1 MDRQAFKNRMQQL
14 KQYREQNPGK
24 TYLDWKNSLPNNLQD
39 DSDYNLH
46 RAYELGYTPEW
57 NETDKSYHLPTR
69 DSETGEIL
77 KKPWHPTFIIGL
89 QEDAKLGYY
98 PQTINGTTY
107 TTTWEG
113 NENPIYKYANGGEL
127 EASLP
132 EITVTAKRVR
142 PRIPGDITS
151 QVQPLDIPTQL
162 QSNTVDNNT
171 YSGNNLDEVNVVASR
186 VNKQAPNGIIANMIR
201 TDIPRVNKLRPF
213 NSLEQPSIV
222 DNDLVITD
230 QPDRLGD
237 ETITTELLFI
247 NNDLEITDTPDKL
260 GSETILGNYGKR
272 RHNSRYTSNFQN
284 ERDWLA
290 NFATERSKLPEFA
303 DQLDTDQL
311 TAYLDRIYNTPVL
324 VQDAEV
330 YSGPANSSGVTV
342 FNTDKDIDYAGSDF
356 YDTGASIKVMNDPT
370 VIGNIIE
377 YSKDLP
383 SNVLHE
389 LEHSGQ
395 ISTRPSMYH
404 KEGFSKRV
412 QKAADILGYDLNTP
426 SSEYTNNPW
435 EVLARRQQMFK
446 EINAD
451 PTKKYTKKD
460 LKSIRSYLKK
470 YDLNHLGDDKI
481 LQLLNNVASIDNR
494 KGDFDIP
501 MAAEGGE
508 IPPTNRPVIPEEP
521 QPYKGKLY
529 KDRYGRKYTEDQLA
543 DYYDS
548 STDEIDRFTGK
559 PFIRGLKPVGDLEDA
574 ANVTPVGDAISA
586 YGVYNAIKNSDW
598 EGAGLA
604 ALGMVPF
611 MPMTVKQ
618 FRKKYK
624 GISPKKKSTS
634 QNSFNTTVNKNY
646 VQDRINEAKAVDA
659 KNNAKL
665 SKVAN
670 QTYNVAERLMDD
682 PEYLIRANQVKKQ
695 FGDDYTTVYADIIDA
710 YNNDPFSLPNISSF
724 NGGTSKAQLQWLG
737 NGKYSYRIDPN
748 TNLNLPVT
756 EHELSHYA
764 DYKRNMDRP
773 DPHGDSN
780 MFYQMSKDL
789 NGKKIDNWD
798 WYYSKPTEQKAHM
811 NQLREYMFRNGM
823 ISTRGEKI
831 DAKTMKKVLDQMS
844 KTDSMK
850 EVARASKQ
858 FGSINKYT
866 KWFNSI
872 PLLGVGAA
880 AMYNNRKNES
890 N

>member
-1 MDRQAFKNRMQQL
+1 MDRQAFRNRMQQL

-39 DSDYNLH
+39 ESSYNLH

-57 NETDKSYHLPTR
+57 NEADKSYHLPTR
-69 DSETGEIL
+69 DSESGEIL
-77 KKPWHPTFIIGL
+77 KKPWHPTFLIGL
-89 QEDAKLGYY
+89 LEDAKLGYY

-151 QVQPLDIPTQL
+151 QVQPLDMPTQL
-162 QSNTVDNNT
+162 QPNTVDNNT
-171 YSGNNLDEVNVVASR
+171 YFGNNLDEVSVVANR
-186 VNKQAPNGIIANMIR
+186 VNKQAPNGIISNMVR

-237 ETITTELLFI
+237 ETITTELPFI
-247 NNDLEITDTPDKL
+247 TNNLEITDTPDKL
-260 GSETILGNYGKR
+260 GSETILGDYGKR
-272 RHNSRYTSNFQN
+272 RYNSRYTSNFQD

-330 YSGPANSSGVTV
+330 YSGPTNSSGVTV
-342 FNTDKDIDYAGSDF
+342 FNADKDIDYAGSDF
-356 YDTGASIKVMNDPT
+356 YDTGAGIKVMKDPT
-370 VIGNIIE
+370 VIGNMIE

-395 ISTRPSMYH
+395 ISTRPSMYR

-412 QKAADILGYDLNTP
+412 QKAADILGYDLDTP

-446 EINAD
+446 EMNAD

-543 DYYDS
+543 DYYDN

-604 ALGMVPF
+604 ALGMIPF

-634 QNSFNTTVNKNY
+634 QNSFNTAVNKNY
-646 VQDRINEAKAVDA
+646 VQDRINEAKAIDA

-670 QTYNVAERLMDD
+670 QTYNVAERL
-682 PEYLIRANQVKKQ
+682 I
-695 FGDDYTTVYADIIDA
+695 
-710 YNNDPFSLPNISSF
+710 SLPNISSF
-724 NGGTSKAQLQWLG
+724 NGGTSRAQLQWLG

-748 TNLNLPVT
+748 ANLNLPVT
-756 EHELSHYA
+756 EHELSHYT

>member
-1 MDRQAFKNRMQQL
+1 MK
-14 KQYREQNPGK
+14 
-24 TYLDWKNSLPNNLQD
+24 
-39 DSDYNLH
+39 
-46 RAYELGYTPEW
+46 
-57 NETDKSYHLPTR
+57 
-69 DSETGEIL
+69 
-77 KKPWHPTFIIGL
+77 
-89 QEDAKLGYY
+89 
-98 PQTINGTTY
+98 
-107 TTTWEG
+107 
-113 NENPIYKYANGGEL
+113 
-127 EASLP
+127 
-132 EITVTAKRVR
+132 
-142 PRIPGDITS
+142 
-151 QVQPLDIPTQL
+151 
-162 QSNTVDNNT
+162 
-171 YSGNNLDEVNVVASR
+171 
-186 VNKQAPNGIIANMIR
+186 
-201 TDIPRVNKLRPF
+201 
-213 NSLEQPSIV
+213 
-222 DNDLVITD
+222 
-230 QPDRLGD
+230 
-237 ETITTELLFI
+237 
-247 NNDLEITDTPDKL
+247 
-260 GSETILGNYGKR
+260 
-272 RHNSRYTSNFQN
+272 
-284 ERDWLA
+284 
-290 NFATERSKLPEFA
+290 
-303 DQLDTDQL
+303 
-311 TAYLDRIYNTPVL
+311 
-324 VQDAEV
+324 
-330 YSGPANSSGVTV
+330 
-342 FNTDKDIDYAGSDF
+342 
-356 YDTGASIKVMNDPT
+356 DPT
-370 VIGNIIE
+370 ATGNMIE
-377 YSKDLP
+377 YSRNLP

-395 ISTRPSMYH
+395 ISTRPSMYR

-412 QKAADILGYDLNTP
+412 QKAADVLGYDLDTP

-446 EINAD
+446 EMNAD

-481 LQLLNNVASIDNR
+481 LQLLNNVATVDSR

-508 IPPTNRPVIPEEP
+508 IPPSNKPVIPEEP
-521 QPYKGKLY
+521 QQYKGKLY
-529 KDRYGRKYTEDQLA
+529 KDRYGRKYTEDQLD
-543 DYYDS
+543 DYYNN

-574 ANVTPVGDAISA
+574 ANVTPVGDALSA

-646 VQDRINEAKAVDA
+646 VQDRINEANAIDA

-665 SKVAN
+665 SKAAN

-710 YNNDPFSLPNISSF
+710 YNNDPFSLPNIDKF
-724 NGGTSKAQLQWLG
+724 NGGTSRAQLQWLG

-748 TNLNLPVT
+748 TNLSLPVT
-756 EHELSHYA
+756 EHELSHYT

-780 MFYQMSKDL
+780 MFYQMGKDL
-789 NGKKIDNWD
+789 NNKKIDKWD
-798 WYYSKPTEQKAHM
+798 WYYSKPTEQEAHM
-811 NQLREYMFRNGM
+811 NQLREYMFQNGW
-823 ISTRGEKI
+823 IKSRGETV
-831 DAKTMKKVLDQMS
+831 DAKMMKKVLDKMAS
-844 KTDSMK
+844 TDSMK

-872 PLLGVGAA
+872 PLLGVGTTVV
-880 AMYNNRKNES
+880 YNNNQE
-890 N
+890 

>member
-1 MDRQAFKNRMQQL
+1 MQQL

-46 RAYELGYTPEW
+46 RAYELEYTPEW

-69 DSETGEIL
+69 DSESGEIL
-77 KKPWHPTFIIGL
+77 KKPWHPTFLIGL
-89 QEDAKLGYY
+89 LEDAKLGYY

-151 QVQPLDIPTQL
+151 QVQPLDMPTQL
-162 QSNTVDNNT
+162 QPNTVDNNT
-171 YSGNNLDEVNVVASR
+171 YSGNNLDEVSVVANR
-186 VNKQAPNGIIANMIR
+186 VNKQAPNGIISNMVR

-213 NSLEQPSIV
+213 NSLEQPSII

-237 ETITTELLFI
+237 ETITTELPFI
-247 NNDLEITDTPDKL
+247 TNNLEITDTPDKL
-260 GSETILGNYGKR
+260 GSEIILGDYGKR
-272 RHNSRYTSNFQN
+272 RYNSRYTSNFQD

-290 NFATERSKLPEFA
+290 NFATERSKLPQFA

-324 VQDAEV
+324 VQNAEV
-330 YSGPANSSGVTV
+330 YSGPTNSSGVTV
-342 FNTDKDIDYAGSDF
+342 FNADKDIDYAGSDF
-356 YDTGASIKVMNDPT
+356 YDTGAGIKVMKDPT
-370 VIGNIIE
+370 VIGNMIE

-395 ISTRPSMYH
+395 ISTRPSMYR

-412 QKAADILGYDLNTP
+412 QKAADILGYDLDTP

-446 EINAD
+446 EMNAD

-508 IPPTNRPVIPEEP
+508 IPPTNKPVIPEEP

-543 DYYDS
+543 DYYDN

-624 GISPKKKSTS
+624 GVSPKKKSTS
-634 QNSFNTTVNKNY
+634 QNSFNTAVNKNY
-646 VQDRINEAKAVDA
+646 VQDRINEAKAIDA

-670 QTYNVAERLMDD
+670 QTYNVAERLIDD

-724 NGGTSKAQLQWLG
+724 NGGTSRAQLQWLG

-748 TNLNLPVT
+748 ANLNLPVT
-756 EHELSHYA
+756 EHELSHYT

-880 AMYNNRKNES
+880 TMYNNRQNES

>member
-1 MDRQAFKNRMQQL
+1 MDRWAFKQRMQAL
-14 KQYREQNPGK
+14 KSYREQNPDKG
-24 TYLDWKNSLPNNLQD
+24 YLDFKQ
-39 DSDYNLH
+39 Y
-46 RAYELGYTPEW
+46 
-57 NETDKSYHLPTR
+57 
-69 DSETGEIL
+69 
-77 KKPWHPTFIIGL
+77 
-89 QEDAKLGYY
+89 AK
-98 PQTINGTTY
+98 
-107 TTTWEG
+107 
-113 NENPIYKYANGGEL
+113 GGEL

-142 PRIPGDITS
+142 PRIPGNITS
-151 QVQPLDIPTQL
+151 QVQPLDMPTQL
-162 QSNTVDNNT
+162 QPNTVDNNT
-171 YSGNNLDEVNVVASR
+171 YSGNNLDEVSVVANR
-186 VNKQAPNGIIANMIR
+186 VNKQAPNGIISNMVR

-237 ETITTELLFI
+237 ETITTELPFI
-247 NNDLEITDTPDKL
+247 TNNLEVLDTPDKL
-260 GSETILGNYGKR
+260 ESETILGDYGKR
-272 RHNSRYTSNFQN
+272 RYNSRYTSNFQD

-342 FNTDKDIDYAGSDF
+342 FNADKDIDYAGSDF
-356 YDTGASIKVMNDPT
+356 YDTGAGIKVMKDPT
-370 VIGNIIE
+370 VIGNMIE

-395 ISTRPSMYH
+395 ISTRPSMYR

-412 QKAADILGYDLNTP
+412 QKAADILGYDLDTP

-446 EINAD
+446 EMNAD

-481 LQLLNNVASIDNR
+481 LQLLNNVASIDTR

-508 IPPTNRPVIPEEP
+508 IPPTNKPVIPEEP

-543 DYYDS
+543 DYYDN

-604 ALGMVPF
+604 ALGLMPF
-611 MPMTVKQ
+611 MSTGNKLFKRSAKASKSRYIPKVDP
-618 FRKKYK
+618 KYK
-624 GISPKKKSTS
+624 
-634 QNSFNTTVNKNY
+634 QNVIDKAVSEQQTFNTMPRDLIEEITEQRNRSYELMQEPYVRNKAR
-646 VQDRINEAKAVDA
+646 VLR
-659 KNNAKL
+659 
-665 SKVAN
+665 SKV
-670 QTYNVAERLMDD
+670 
-682 PEYLIRANQVKKQ
+682 I
-695 FGDDYTTVYADIIDA
+695 
-710 YNNDPFSLPNISSF
+710 
-724 NGGTSKAQLQWLG
+724 
-737 NGKYSYRIDPN
+737 
-748 TNLNLPVT
+748 
-756 EHELSHYA
+756 
-764 DYKRNMDRP
+764 
-773 DPHGDSN
+773 
-780 MFYQMSKDL
+780 
-789 NGKKIDNWD
+789 
-798 WYYSKPTEQKAHM
+798 
-811 NQLREYMFRNGM
+811 
-823 ISTRGEKI
+823 
-831 DAKTMKKVLDQMS
+831 
-844 KTDSMK
+844 
-850 EVARASKQ
+850 
-858 FGSINKYT
+858 
-866 KWFNSI
+866 
-872 PLLGVGAA
+872 
-880 AMYNNRKNES
+880 
-890 N
+890 

>member
-1 MDRQAFKNRMQQL
+1 MDRQAFRNRMQQL

-39 DSDYNLH
+39 ESSYNLH

-57 NETDKSYHLPTR
+57 NEVDKSYHLPTR
-69 DSETGEIL
+69 DSESGEIL
-77 KKPWHPTFIIGL
+77 KKPWHPTFLIGL
-89 QEDAKLGYY
+89 LEDAKLGYY

-151 QVQPLDIPTQL
+151 QVQPLDMPTQL
-162 QSNTVDNNT
+162 QPNTVDNNT
-171 YSGNNLDEVNVVASR
+171 YFGNNLDEVSVVANR
-186 VNKQAPNGIIANMIR
+186 VNKQAPNGIISNMVR

-237 ETITTELLFI
+237 ETITTELPFI
-247 NNDLEITDTPDKL
+247 TNDLEITDTPDKL
-260 GSETILGNYGKR
+260 GSETILGDYGKR
-272 RHNSRYTSNFQN
+272 RYNSRYTSNFQD

-311 TAYLDRIYNTPVL
+311 TAYLDRIYNTPIL

-330 YSGPANSSGVTV
+330 YSGPTNSSGVTV
-342 FNTDKDIDYAGSDF
+342 FNADKDIDYAGSDF
-356 YDTGASIKVMNDPT
+356 YDTGAGIKVMKDPT
-370 VIGNIIE
+370 VIGNMIE

-395 ISTRPSMYH
+395 ISTRPSMYR

-412 QKAADILGYDLNTP
+412 QKAADILGYDLDTP

-446 EINAD
+446 EMNAD

-543 DYYDS
+543 DYYDN

-574 ANVTPVGDAISA
+574 A
-586 YGVYNAIKNSDW
+586 
-598 EGAGLA
+598 
-604 ALGMVPF
+604 
-611 MPMTVKQ
+611 
-618 FRKKYK
+618 
-624 GISPKKKSTS
+624 
-634 QNSFNTTVNKNY
+634 
-646 VQDRINEAKAVDA
+646 
-659 KNNAKL
+659 
-665 SKVAN
+665 

-724 NGGTSKAQLQWLG
+724 NGGTSRAQLQWLG

-748 TNLNLPVT
+748 ANLNLPVT
-756 EHELSHYA
+756 EHELSHYT

-798 WYYSKPTEQKAHM
+798 WYYSKPIEQKAHM

-850 EVARASKQ
+850 KVARASKQ

>member
-1 MDRQAFKNRMQQL
+1 MDRQAFKQRMQAL
-14 KQYREQNPGK
+14 KSYREQNPDKG
-24 TYLDWKNSLPNNLQD
+24 YLDFKQ
-39 DSDYNLH
+39 Y
-46 RAYELGYTPEW
+46 
-57 NETDKSYHLPTR
+57 
-69 DSETGEIL
+69 
-77 KKPWHPTFIIGL
+77 
-89 QEDAKLGYY
+89 AK
-98 PQTINGTTY
+98 
-107 TTTWEG
+107 
-113 NENPIYKYANGGEL
+113 GGEL

-142 PRIPGDITS
+142 PRIPGNITS
-151 QVQPLDIPTQL
+151 QVQPLDMPTQL
-162 QSNTVDNNT
+162 QPNTVDNNT
-171 YSGNNLDEVNVVASR
+171 YSGNNLDEVSVVANR
-186 VNKQAPNGIIANMIR
+186 VNKQAPNGIISNMVR

-222 DNDLVITD
+222 DNDLIIAD

-237 ETITTELLFI
+237 ETITTELPFI
-247 NNDLEITDTPDKL
+247 TNNLEVLDTPDKL
-260 GSETILGNYGKR
+260 ESETILGDYGKR
-272 RHNSRYTSNFQN
+272 RYNSRYTSNFQD

-342 FNTDKDIDYAGSDF
+342 FNADKDIDYAGSDF
-356 YDTGASIKVMNDPT
+356 YDTGAGIKVMKDPT
-370 VIGNIIE
+370 VIGNMIE

-395 ISTRPSMYH
+395 ISTRPSMYR

-412 QKAADILGYDLNTP
+412 QKAADILGYDLDTP

-446 EINAD
+446 EMNAD

-481 LQLLNNVASIDNR
+481 LQLLNNVASIDTR

-508 IPPTNRPVIPEEP
+508 IPPTNKPVIPEEP

-543 DYYDS
+543 DYYDN

-604 ALGMVPF
+604 ALGLMPF
-611 MPMTVKQ
+611 MSTGNKLFKRSAKASKSRYIPKVDPKYKQNVIDKAVSEQQTFNTMPRDLIEEITEQRNRSYELMQEPYVRNKAKEVDTQYGTDYIKVYDSMLDKYVNIDEYFNLPDPKYKQMERPTIAAQVTPAKGTTMYFNRDIIKKPKDIPDNVVLHEMGHLVDGAAGMNNEFLKRLGDKNKFIPFNQARTMYPEMTQELYNEIPQGTEIKSYMNQ
-618 FRKKYK
+618 FRSYLQNKGKLNKGNYTEGHKNLRKEIIEAPKGTFNNIKAIFNLYK
-624 GISPKKKSTS
+624 SPKLFNKDFNMIPIVSTNSKK
-634 QNSFNTTVNKNY
+634 
-646 VQDRINEAKAVDA
+646 
-659 KNNAKL
+659 
-665 SKVAN
+665 
-670 QTYNVAERLMDD
+670 
-682 PEYLIRANQVKKQ
+682 
-695 FGDDYTTVYADIIDA
+695 DIA
-710 YNNDPFSLPNISSF
+710 
-724 NGGTSKAQLQWLG
+724 
-737 NGKYSYRIDPN
+737 
-748 TNLNLPVT
+748 
-756 EHELSHYA
+756 
-764 DYKRNMDRP
+764 
-773 DPHGDSN
+773 
-780 MFYQMSKDL
+780 
-789 NGKKIDNWD
+789 
-798 WYYSKPTEQKAHM
+798 
-811 NQLREYMFRNGM
+811 
-823 ISTRGEKI
+823 
-831 DAKTMKKVLDQMS
+831 
-844 KTDSMK
+844 
-850 EVARASKQ
+850 
-858 FGSINKYT
+858 
-866 KWFNSI
+866 
-872 PLLGVGAA
+872 
-880 AMYNNRKNES
+880 
-890 N
+890 

>member
-1 MDRQAFKNRMQQL
+1 MLINQTSFWIYFLQHDMNRQAFKNRMQQL

-24 TYLDWKNSLPNNLQD
+24 TYLDFKKYVDGGKAKDVNTERQGQQDIPTLPLKLQSWITPKSAFKWD
-39 DSDYNLH
+39 LSDFKTKLPKFKGFGFTS
-46 RAYELGYTPEW
+46 ALDLIDMVADEYEIQHSSDPQQ
-57 NETDKSYHLPTR
+57 TR
-69 DSETGEIL
+69 RYRDYQTRSA
-77 KKPWHPTFIIGL
+77 IGL
-89 QEDAKLGYY
+89 EDQGLEELYK
-98 PQTINGTTY
+98 TT
-107 TTTWEG
+107 
-113 NENPIYKYANGGEL
+113 PKMADGGEL

-151 QVQPLDIPTQL
+151 QVQPLDMPTQL
-162 QSNTVDNNT
+162 QPNTVDNNT
-171 YSGNNLDEVNVVASR
+171 YSGNNLDEVSVVANR
-186 VNKQAPNGIIANMIR
+186 VNKQAPNGIIANMVR

-222 DNDLVITD
+222 DNDLIITD

-237 ETITTELLFI
+237 ETITTELPFI
-247 NNDLEITDTPDKL
+247 TNDLEITDTPDKL
-260 GSETILGNYGKR
+260 GSEIILGDYGKR
-272 RHNSRYTSNFQN
+272 RYNSRYTSNFQD

-324 VQDAEV
+324 VQDTEV

-342 FNTDKDIDYAGSDF
+342 FNADKDIDYAGSDF
-356 YDTGASIKVMNDPT
+356 YDTGAGIKVMKDPT
-370 VIGNIIE
+370 VIGNMIE

-395 ISTRPSMYH
+395 ISTRPSMYR

-412 QKAADILGYDLNTP
+412 QKAADILGYDLDTP

-446 EINAD
+446 EMNAD
-451 PTKKYTKKD
+451 PTKKYTRKD

-481 LQLLNNVASIDNR
+481 LQLLNNVASIDTR
-494 KGDFDIP
+494 KGNFDIP

-508 IPPTNRPVIPEEP
+508 IPPTNKPVIPEEP

-543 DYYDS
+543 DYYDN

-624 GISPKKKSTS
+624 GVSPKKKSTS
-634 QNSFNTTVNKNY
+634 QNSFNTAVNKNY
-646 VQDRINEAKAVDA
+646 VQDRINEAKAIDA

-682 PEYLIRANQVKKQ
+682 PEYLIRANQVKK
-695 FGDDYTTVYADIIDA
+695 TI
-710 YNNDPFSLPNISSF
+710 
-724 NGGTSKAQLQWLG
+724 W
-737 NGKYSYRIDPN
+737 R
-748 TNLNLPVT
+748 
-756 EHELSHYA
+756 
-764 DYKRNMDRP
+764 
-773 DPHGDSN
+773 
-780 MFYQMSKDL
+780 
-789 NGKKIDNWD
+789 
-798 WYYSKPTEQKAHM
+798 
-811 NQLREYMFRNGM
+811 
-823 ISTRGEKI
+823 
-831 DAKTMKKVLDQMS
+831 
-844 KTDSMK
+844 
-850 EVARASKQ
+850 
-858 FGSINKYT
+858 
-866 KWFNSI
+866 
-872 PLLGVGAA
+872 
-880 AMYNNRKNES
+880 
-890 N
+890 

>member
-1 MDRQAFKNRMQQL
+1 MDRQAFKQRMQAL
-14 KQYREQNPGK
+14 KSYREQNPDKG
-24 TYLDWKNSLPNNLQD
+24 YLDFKQ
-39 DSDYNLH
+39 Y
-46 RAYELGYTPEW
+46 
-57 NETDKSYHLPTR
+57 
-69 DSETGEIL
+69 
-77 KKPWHPTFIIGL
+77 
-89 QEDAKLGYY
+89 AKR
-98 PQTINGTTY
+98 
-107 TTTWEG
+107 
-113 NENPIYKYANGGEL
+113 GEL

-142 PRIPGDITS
+142 PRIPGNIAS
-151 QVQPLDIPTQL
+151 QVQPLDMPTHL
-162 QSNTVDNNT
+162 QPNVVDNNT
-171 YSGNNLDEVNVVASR
+171 YSGNNLDEVNIVANK
-186 VNKQAPNGIIANMIR
+186 VNKQAPNGIISNMVR

-222 DNDLVITD
+222 DNDLIIAD

-237 ETITTELLFI
+237 ETITTELPFI
-247 NNDLEITDTPDKL
+247 TNNLEVLDTPDKL
-260 GSETILGNYGKR
+260 ESETILGDYGKR
-272 RHNSRYTSNFQN
+272 RYNSRYTSNFQD

-342 FNTDKDIDYAGSDF
+342 FNADKDIDYAGSDF
-356 YDTGASIKVMNDPT
+356 YDTGAGIKVMKDPT
-370 VIGNIIE
+370 VIGNMIE

-395 ISTRPSMYH
+395 ISTRPSMYR

-508 IPPTNRPVIPEEP
+508 IPPTNRPIIPEEP
-521 QPYKGKLY
+521 QPY
-529 KDRYGRKYTEDQLA
+529 
-543 DYYDS
+543 
-548 STDEIDRFTGK
+548 
-559 PFIRGLKPVGDLEDA
+559 
-574 ANVTPVGDAISA
+574 
-586 YGVYNAIKNSDW
+586 
-598 EGAGLA
+598 
-604 ALGMVPF
+604 
-611 MPMTVKQ
+611 
-618 FRKKYK
+618 
-624 GISPKKKSTS
+624 
-634 QNSFNTTVNKNY
+634 
-646 VQDRINEAKAVDA
+646 
-659 KNNAKL
+659 
-665 SKVAN
+665 
-670 QTYNVAERLMDD
+670 
-682 PEYLIRANQVKKQ
+682 
-695 FGDDYTTVYADIIDA
+695 
-710 YNNDPFSLPNISSF
+710 ISSF

-872 PLLGVGAA
+872 PLLGIGAA

>member
-1 MDRQAFKNRMQQL
+1 MDRQAFRNRMQQL

-24 TYLDWKNSLPNNLQD
+24 TYLDFKQ
-39 DSDYNLH
+39 
-46 RAYELGYTPEW
+46 
-57 NETDKSYHLPTR
+57 
-69 DSETGEIL
+69 
-77 KKPWHPTFIIGL
+77 
-89 QEDAKLGYY
+89 
-98 PQTINGTTY
+98 
-107 TTTWEG
+107 
-113 NENPIYKYANGGEL
+113 YANGGEL

-151 QVQPLDIPTQL
+151 QVQPLDMPTQL
-162 QSNTVDNNT
+162 QPNTVDNNT
-171 YSGNNLDEVNVVASR
+171 YFGNNLDEVSVVANR
-186 VNKQAPNGIIANMIR
+186 VNKQAPNGIISNMVR

-237 ETITTELLFI
+237 ETITTELPFI
-247 NNDLEITDTPDKL
+247 TNNLEITDTPDKL
-260 GSETILGNYGKR
+260 GSETIPGDYGKR
-272 RHNSRYTSNFQN
+272 RYNSRYTSNFQD

-330 YSGPANSSGVTV
+330 YSGPTNSSGVTV
-342 FNTDKDIDYAGSDF
+342 FNADKDIDYAGSDF
-356 YDTGASIKVMNDPT
+356 YDTGAGIKVMKDPT
-370 VIGNIIE
+370 VIGNMIE

-395 ISTRPSMYH
+395 ISTRPSMYR

-412 QKAADILGYDLNTP
+412 QKAADILGYDLDTP

-446 EINAD
+446 EMNAD

-543 DYYDS
+543 DYYDN

-559 PFIRGLKPVGDLEDA
+559 PFIRGLKPVGDLE
-574 ANVTPVGDAISA
+574 
-586 YGVYNAIKNSDW
+586 
-598 EGAGLA
+598 
-604 ALGMVPF
+604 
-611 MPMTVKQ
+611 
-618 FRKKYK
+618 
-624 GISPKKKSTS
+624 
-634 QNSFNTTVNKNY
+634 
-646 VQDRINEAKAVDA
+646 
-659 KNNAKL
+659 
-665 SKVAN
+665 
-670 QTYNVAERLMDD
+670 
-682 PEYLIRANQVKKQ
+682 
-695 FGDDYTTVYADIIDA
+695 
-710 YNNDPFSLPNISSF
+710 
-724 NGGTSKAQLQWLG
+724 
-737 NGKYSYRIDPN
+737 
-748 TNLNLPVT
+748 
-756 EHELSHYA
+756 
-764 DYKRNMDRP
+764 
-773 DPHGDSN
+773 
-780 MFYQMSKDL
+780 
-789 NGKKIDNWD
+789 IDNWD

>member
-1 MDRQAFKNRMQQL
+1 MDKQAFKNRMQQL

-24 TYLDWKNSLPNNLQD
+24 TYLDFKQ
-39 DSDYNLH
+39 
-46 RAYELGYTPEW
+46 
-57 NETDKSYHLPTR
+57 
-69 DSETGEIL
+69 
-77 KKPWHPTFIIGL
+77 
-89 QEDAKLGYY
+89 
-98 PQTINGTTY
+98 
-107 TTTWEG
+107 
-113 NENPIYKYANGGEL
+113 YANGGEL

-132 EITVTAKRVR
+132 EITVTAKRVK
-142 PRIPGDITS
+142 PRIPGNIIS
-151 QVQPLDIPTQL
+151 QVQPLDMPTQL
-162 QSNTVDNNT
+162 QPNTIDNNT
-171 YSGNNLDEVNVVASR
+171 YSGNNLDEVNVVANK

-237 ETITTELLFI
+237 ETITTELPFI
-247 NNDLEITDTPDKL
+247 TNNLEVLDTPDKL
-260 GSETILGNYGKR
+260 ESETILGDYGKR
-272 RHNSRYTSNFQN
+272 RYNSRYTSNFQN

-324 VQDAEV
+324 VQDAEI

-342 FNTDKDIDYAGSDF
+342 FSTDKDIDYAGSDF
-356 YDTGASIKVMNDPT
+356 YDTGAGIKVMKDPI
-370 VIGNIIE
+370 VIGNMIE

-395 ISTRPSMYH
+395 ISTRPSMYR

-508 IPPTNRPVIPEEP
+508 IPPTNRPIIPEEP

-543 DYYDS
+543 DYYDN

-611 MPMTVKQ
+611 MPSLGGIARTSKKVSKPKNTYIPKVNPNYKQDVIDRALQEQKNYSDMPLSLVEEINDQRNRTYDLMQEPYVRERAKAIDHQYGTDYLKVYDSMLEKYVNIDEYFKLPEPKYKKMERPTIGAQVTPSKGNTMYFNRDMIKTPEDIPNNVVLHEMGHLVDGATGMNNEFLRKLGDKSKFIPFNQARTMYPNMTREMYDNILQGTEIKSYMNQ
-618 FRKKYK
+618 FRNYLDQKGKLNKGNYTGSYKNLKKE
-624 GISPKKKSTS
+624 IIEAPRRVST
-634 QNSFNTTVNKNY
+634 TL
-646 VQDRINEAKAVDA
+646 
-659 KNNAKL
+659 KL
-665 SKVAN
+665 SLIFTGALKS
-670 QTYNVAERLMDD
+670 
-682 PEYLIRANQVKKQ
+682 LIR
-695 FGDDYTTVYADIIDA
+695 I
-710 YNNDPFSLPNISSF
+710 
-724 NGGTSKAQLQWLG
+724 
-737 NGKYSYRIDPN
+737 
-748 TNLNLPVT
+748 
-756 EHELSHYA
+756 
-764 DYKRNMDRP
+764 
-773 DPHGDSN
+773 
-780 MFYQMSKDL
+780 
-789 NGKKIDNWD
+789 
-798 WYYSKPTEQKAHM
+798 
-811 NQLREYMFRNGM
+811 FR
-823 ISTRGEKI
+823 
-831 DAKTMKKVLDQMS
+831 
-844 KTDSMK
+844 
-850 EVARASKQ
+850 
-858 FGSINKYT
+858 
-866 KWFNSI
+866 
-872 PLLGVGAA
+872 
-880 AMYNNRKNES
+880 
-890 N
+890 

>member
-14 KQYREQNPGK
+14 KQYREQNPGN
-24 TYLDWKNSLPNNLQD
+24 TYLDFKQ
-39 DSDYNLH
+39 
-46 RAYELGYTPEW
+46 
-57 NETDKSYHLPTR
+57 
-69 DSETGEIL
+69 
-77 KKPWHPTFIIGL
+77 
-89 QEDAKLGYY
+89 
-98 PQTINGTTY
+98 
-107 TTTWEG
+107 
-113 NENPIYKYANGGEL
+113 YANGGEL

-151 QVQPLDIPTQL
+151 QVQPLDMPTQL
-162 QSNTVDNNT
+162 QPNTVDNNT
-171 YSGNNLDEVNVVASR
+171 YSGNNLDEVSVVANR
-186 VNKQAPNGIIANMIR
+186 VNKQAPNGIIANMVR

-230 QPDRLGD
+230 QPDRLGS
-237 ETITTELLFI
+237 ETINTDLPFI
-247 NNDLEITDTPDKL
+247 SNDLEVIDTPDKL
-260 GSETILGNYGKR
+260 GSETILGDYGKR
-272 RHNSRYTSNFQN
+272 RYNSRYTSNFQD

-303 DQLDTDQL
+303 DQLDTQQL

-324 VQDAEV
+324 VQDTEV
-330 YSGPANSSGVTV
+330 YSGPRDSGGVTV
-342 FNTDKDIDYAGSDF
+342 FNTDKDIDYAGSGF
-356 YDTGASIKVMNDPT
+356 YDTGAGIKVMKDPT
-370 VIGNIIE
+370 AIGNTIE
-377 YSKDLP
+377 YSRNLP

-395 ISTRPSMYH
+395 ISTRPSMYR

-412 QKAADILGYDLNTP
+412 QKTADILGYDLNTP

-543 DYYDS
+543 DYYDN

-611 MPMTVKQ
+611 MPSLGGVARTSKKVSKPKNTYIPKVNPNYKQNVIDRALQEQKNYSDMPLSLVEEINDQRNRTYDLMQEPYVRERAKTIDHQYGTDYLKVYDSMLEKYVNIDEYFKLPEPKYKKMERPTIGAQVTPSKGNTMYFNRDMIKTPEDIPNNVVLHEMGHLVDGAAGMNNEFLRKLGDKSKFIPFNQARTMYPNMTREMYDNILQGTEIKSYMNQ
-618 FRKKYK
+618 FRNYLDQKGKLNKGNYTGSYKNLKKEIIEAPRESFNNIKAIFNLYR
-624 GISPKKKSTS
+624 SPKV
-634 QNSFNTTVNKNY
+634 FNKDFQMIPIVN
-646 VQDRINEAKAVDA
+646 
-659 KNNAKL
+659 
-665 SKVAN
+665 
-670 QTYNVAERLMDD
+670 
-682 PEYLIRANQVKKQ
+682 
-695 FGDDYTTVYADIIDA
+695 
-710 YNNDPFSLPNISSF
+710 
-724 NGGTSKAQLQWLG
+724 
-737 NGKYSYRIDPN
+737 N
-748 TNLNLPVT
+748 TN
-756 EHELSHYA
+756 
-764 DYKRNMDRP
+764 
-773 DPHGDSN
+773 
-780 MFYQMSKDL
+780 
-789 NGKKIDNWD
+789 
-798 WYYSKPTEQKAHM
+798 
-811 NQLREYMFRNGM
+811 
-823 ISTRGEKI
+823 
-831 DAKTMKKVLDQMS
+831 
-844 KTDSMK
+844 
-850 EVARASKQ
+850 
-858 FGSINKYT
+858 
-866 KWFNSI
+866 
-872 PLLGVGAA
+872 
-880 AMYNNRKNES
+880 NNTLV
-890 N
+890 

>member
-1 MDRQAFKNRMQQL
+1 MDRQAFRNRMQQL

-39 DSDYNLH
+39 ESSYNLH

-57 NETDKSYHLPTR
+57 NEADKSYHLPTR
-69 DSETGEIL
+69 DSESGEIL
-77 KKPWHPTFIIGL
+77 KKPWHPTFLIGL
-89 QEDAKLGYY
+89 LEDAKLGYY

-151 QVQPLDIPTQL
+151 QVQPLDMPTQL
-162 QSNTVDNNT
+162 QPNTVDNNT
-171 YSGNNLDEVNVVASR
+171 YFGNNLDEVSVVANR
-186 VNKQAPNGIIANMIR
+186 VNKQAPNGIISNMVR

-237 ETITTELLFI
+237 ETITTELPFI
-247 NNDLEITDTPDKL
+247 TNDLEITDTPDKL
-260 GSETILGNYGKR
+260 GSETILGDYGKR
-272 RHNSRYTSNFQN
+272 RYNSRYTSNFQD

-311 TAYLDRIYNTPVL
+311 TAYLDRIYNTPIL

-330 YSGPANSSGVTV
+330 YSGPTNSSGVTV
-342 FNTDKDIDYAGSDF
+342 FNADKDIDYAGSDF
-356 YDTGASIKVMNDPT
+356 YDTGAGIKVMKDPT
-370 VIGNIIE
+370 VIGNMIE

-395 ISTRPSMYH
+395 ISTRPSMYR

-412 QKAADILGYDLNTP
+412 QKAADILGYDLDTP

-446 EINAD
+446 EMNAD

-529 KDRYGRKYTEDQLA
+529 KD
-543 DYYDS
+543 
-548 STDEIDRFTGK
+548 
-559 PFIRGLKPVGDLEDA
+559 
-574 ANVTPVGDAISA
+574 
-586 YGVYNAIKNSDW
+586 
-598 EGAGLA
+598 
-604 ALGMVPF
+604 
-611 MPMTVKQ
+611 
-618 FRKKYK
+618 
-624 GISPKKKSTS
+624 
-634 QNSFNTTVNKNY
+634 
-646 VQDRINEAKAVDA
+646 
-659 KNNAKL
+659 
-665 SKVAN
+665 
-670 QTYNVAERLMDD
+670 
-682 PEYLIRANQVKKQ
+682 
-695 FGDDYTTVYADIIDA
+695 
-710 YNNDPFSLPNISSF
+710 
-724 NGGTSKAQLQWLG
+724 
-737 NGKYSYRIDPN
+737 
-748 TNLNLPVT
+748 
-756 EHELSHYA
+756 
-764 DYKRNMDRP
+764 
-773 DPHGDSN
+773 
-780 MFYQMSKDL
+780 
-789 NGKKIDNWD
+789 
-798 WYYSKPTEQKAHM
+798 
-811 NQLREYMFRNGM
+811 
-823 ISTRGEKI
+823 
-831 DAKTMKKVLDQMS
+831 
-844 KTDSMK
+844 
-850 EVARASKQ
+850 
-858 FGSINKYT
+858 
-866 KWFNSI
+866 
-872 PLLGVGAA
+872 
-880 AMYNNRKNES
+880 
-890 N
+890 

>member
-1 MDRQAFKNRMQQL
+1 MLINQTSFWIYFLQHDMNRQAFKNRMQQL

-24 TYLDWKNSLPNNLQD
+24 TYLDFKKYVDGGKAKDVNTERQGQQDIPTLPLKLQSWITPKSAFKWD
-39 DSDYNLH
+39 LSDFKTKLPKFKGFGFTS
-46 RAYELGYTPEW
+46 ALDLIDMVADEYEIQHSSDPQQ
-57 NETDKSYHLPTR
+57 TR
-69 DSETGEIL
+69 RYRDYQTRSA
-77 KKPWHPTFIIGL
+77 IGL
-89 QEDAKLGYY
+89 EDQGLEELYK
-98 PQTINGTTY
+98 TT
-107 TTTWEG
+107 
-113 NENPIYKYANGGEL
+113 PKMADGGEL

-151 QVQPLDIPTQL
+151 QVQPLDMPTQL
-162 QSNTVDNNT
+162 QPNTVDNNT
-171 YSGNNLDEVNVVASR
+171 YSGNNLDEVSVVANR
-186 VNKQAPNGIIANMIR
+186 VNKQAPNGIIANMVR

-213 NSLEQPSIV
+213 NSLEQPSII

-237 ETITTELLFI
+237 ETITTELPFI
-247 NNDLEITDTPDKL
+247 TNNLEITDTPDKL
-260 GSETILGNYGKR
+260 GSETILGDYGKR
-272 RHNSRYTSNFQN
+272 RYNSKYTSNFQD
-284 ERDWLA
+284 ERDWLV

-342 FNTDKDIDYAGSDF
+342 FNADKDIDYAGSDF
-356 YDTGASIKVMNDPT
+356 YDTGAGIKVMKDPT

-395 ISTRPSMYH
+395 ISTRPSMYR

-412 QKAADILGYDLNTP
+412 QKAADILGYDLDTP

-446 EINAD
+446 EMNAD

-543 DYYDS
+543 DYYDN

-604 ALGMVPF
+604 ALGLMPF
-611 MPMTVKQ
+611 M
-618 FRKKYK
+618 
-624 GISPKKKSTS
+624 ST
-634 QNSFNTTVNKNY
+634 
-646 VQDRINEAKAVDA
+646 
-659 KNNAKL
+659 
-665 SKVAN
+665 
-670 QTYNVAERLMDD
+670 
-682 PEYLIRANQVKKQ
+682 
-695 FGDDYTTVYADIIDA
+695 
-710 YNNDPFSLPNISSF
+710 
-724 NGGTSKAQLQWLG
+724 G
-737 NGKYSYRIDPN
+737 N
-748 TNLNLPVT
+748 
-756 EHELSHYA
+756 
-764 DYKRNMDRP
+764 
-773 DPHGDSN
+773 
-780 MFYQMSKDL
+780 
-789 NGKKIDNWD
+789 
-798 WYYSKPTEQKAHM
+798 
-811 NQLREYMFRNGM
+811 
-823 ISTRGEKI
+823 
-831 DAKTMKKVLDQMS
+831 
-844 KTDSMK
+844 
-850 EVARASKQ
+850 
-858 FGSINKYT
+858 
-866 KWFNSI
+866 
-872 PLLGVGAA
+872 
-880 AMYNNRKNES
+880 
-890 N
+890 

>member
-1 MDRQAFKNRMQQL
+1 MDRQAFRNRMQQL

-39 DSDYNLH
+39 ESSYNLH

-57 NETDKSYHLPTR
+57 NEADKSYHLPTR
-69 DSETGEIL
+69 DSESGEIL
-77 KKPWHPTFIIGL
+77 KKPWHPTFLIGL
-89 QEDAKLGYY
+89 LEDAKLGYY

-151 QVQPLDIPTQL
+151 QVQPLDMPTQL
-162 QSNTVDNNT
+162 QPNTVDNNT
-171 YSGNNLDEVNVVASR
+171 YFGNNLDEVSVVANR
-186 VNKQAPNGIIANMIR
+186 VNKQAPNGIISNMVR

-237 ETITTELLFI
+237 ETITTELPFI
-247 NNDLEITDTPDKL
+247 TNNLEITDTPDKL
-260 GSETILGNYGKR
+260 GSETILGDYGKR
-272 RHNSRYTSNFQN
+272 RYNSRYTSNFQD

-311 TAYLDRIYNTPVL
+311 TAYLDRIYNTPIL

-330 YSGPANSSGVTV
+330 YSGPTNSSGVTV
-342 FNTDKDIDYAGSDF
+342 FNADKDIDYAGSDF
-356 YDTGASIKVMNDPT
+356 YDTGAGIKVMKDPT
-370 VIGNIIE
+370 VIGNMIK

-395 ISTRPSMYH
+395 ISTRPSMYR

-412 QKAADILGYDLNTP
+412 QKAADILGYDLDTP

-446 EINAD
+446 EMNAD

-494 KGDFDIP
+494 KGDFDIS

-543 DYYDS
+543 DYYDN

-604 ALGMVPF
+604 ALGLMPF
-611 MPMTVKQ
+611 MSTGNKLFKRSAKASKSRYIPKVDPKYKQMERPTIAAQVTPAKGTTMYFNRDIIKKPKDIPDNVVLHEMGHLVDGAAGMNNEFLKRLGNKNKFIPFNQARTMYPEMTQELYNEILQGTEIKSYMNQ
-618 FRKKYK
+618 FRSYLQNKGKLNKGNYTEGHKNLRKEIIEAPKGTFNNIKAIFNLYK
-624 GISPKKKSTS
+624 SPKLFNKDFNMIPIVSTNSKK
-634 QNSFNTTVNKNY
+634 
-646 VQDRINEAKAVDA
+646 
-659 KNNAKL
+659 
-665 SKVAN
+665 
-670 QTYNVAERLMDD
+670 
-682 PEYLIRANQVKKQ
+682 
-695 FGDDYTTVYADIIDA
+695 DIA
-710 YNNDPFSLPNISSF
+710 
-724 NGGTSKAQLQWLG
+724 
-737 NGKYSYRIDPN
+737 
-748 TNLNLPVT
+748 
-756 EHELSHYA
+756 
-764 DYKRNMDRP
+764 
-773 DPHGDSN
+773 
-780 MFYQMSKDL
+780 
-789 NGKKIDNWD
+789 
-798 WYYSKPTEQKAHM
+798 
-811 NQLREYMFRNGM
+811 
-823 ISTRGEKI
+823 
-831 DAKTMKKVLDQMS
+831 
-844 KTDSMK
+844 
-850 EVARASKQ
+850 
-858 FGSINKYT
+858 
-866 KWFNSI
+866 
-872 PLLGVGAA
+872 
-880 AMYNNRKNES
+880 
-890 N
+890 

>member
-1 MDRQAFKNRMQQL
+1 MDRQAFKQRMQAL
-14 KQYREQNPGK
+14 KSYREQNPDKG
-24 TYLDWKNSLPNNLQD
+24 YLDFKQ
-39 DSDYNLH
+39 Y
-46 RAYELGYTPEW
+46 
-57 NETDKSYHLPTR
+57 
-69 DSETGEIL
+69 
-77 KKPWHPTFIIGL
+77 
-89 QEDAKLGYY
+89 AK
-98 PQTINGTTY
+98 
-107 TTTWEG
+107 
-113 NENPIYKYANGGEL
+113 GGEL

-142 PRIPGDITS
+142 PRIPGNITS
-151 QVQPLDIPTQL
+151 QVQPLNMPTQL
-162 QSNTVDNNT
+162 QPNTVDNNT
-171 YSGNNLDEVNVVASR
+171 YSGNNLDEVSVVANR
-186 VNKQAPNGIIANMIR
+186 VNKQAPNGIISNMVR

-237 ETITTELLFI
+237 ETITTELPFI
-247 NNDLEITDTPDKL
+247 TNDLEVLDTPDKL
-260 GSETILGNYGKR
+260 ESETILGDYGKR
-272 RHNSRYTSNFQN
+272 RYNSRYTSNFQD

-342 FNTDKDIDYAGSDF
+342 FNADKDIDYAGSDF
-356 YDTGASIKVMNDPT
+356 YDTGAGIKVMKDPT
-370 VIGNIIE
+370 VIGNMIE

-395 ISTRPSMYH
+395 ISTRPSMYR

-412 QKAADILGYDLNTP
+412 QKAADILGYDLDTP

-446 EINAD
+446 EMNAD

-529 KDRYGRKYTEDQLA
+529 KDRYGRKYTEDQLV
-543 DYYDS
+543 DYYDN

-604 ALGMVPF
+604 ALGLMPF
-611 MPMTVKQ
+611 MSTGNKLFKRSAKASKSRYIPKVDPKYKQNVIDKAVSEQQTFSTMPRDLIEEITEQRNRSYELMQEPYVRNRAKEVDTQYGTDYIKEILQGTEIKSYMNQ
-618 FRKKYK
+618 FRSYLQNKGKLNKGNYTEGHKNLRKEIIEAPKGTFNNIKAIFNLYK
-624 GISPKKKSTS
+624 SPKLFNKDFNMIPIVSTNSKK
-634 QNSFNTTVNKNY
+634 
-646 VQDRINEAKAVDA
+646 
-659 KNNAKL
+659 
-665 SKVAN
+665 
-670 QTYNVAERLMDD
+670 
-682 PEYLIRANQVKKQ
+682 
-695 FGDDYTTVYADIIDA
+695 DIA
-710 YNNDPFSLPNISSF
+710 
-724 NGGTSKAQLQWLG
+724 
-737 NGKYSYRIDPN
+737 
-748 TNLNLPVT
+748 
-756 EHELSHYA
+756 
-764 DYKRNMDRP
+764 
-773 DPHGDSN
+773 
-780 MFYQMSKDL
+780 
-789 NGKKIDNWD
+789 
-798 WYYSKPTEQKAHM
+798 
-811 NQLREYMFRNGM
+811 
-823 ISTRGEKI
+823 
-831 DAKTMKKVLDQMS
+831 
-844 KTDSMK
+844 
-850 EVARASKQ
+850 
-858 FGSINKYT
+858 
-866 KWFNSI
+866 
-872 PLLGVGAA
+872 
-880 AMYNNRKNES
+880 
-890 N
+890 

>member
-1 MDRQAFKNRMQQL
+1 MLINQTSFWIYFLQHDMNRQAFKNRMQQL

-24 TYLDWKNSLPNNLQD
+24 TYLDFKKYVDGGKAKDVNTERQGQQDIPTLPLKLQSWITPKSAFKWD
-39 DSDYNLH
+39 LSDFKTKLPKFKGFGFTS
-46 RAYELGYTPEW
+46 ALDLIDMVADEYEIQHSSDPQQ
-57 NETDKSYHLPTR
+57 TR
-69 DSETGEIL
+69 RYRDYQTRSA
-77 KKPWHPTFIIGL
+77 IGL
-89 QEDAKLGYY
+89 EDQGLEELYK
-98 PQTINGTTY
+98 TT
-107 TTTWEG
+107 
-113 NENPIYKYANGGEL
+113 PKMADGGEL

-151 QVQPLDIPTQL
+151 QVQPLDMPTQL
-162 QSNTVDNNT
+162 QPNTVDNNT
-171 YSGNNLDEVNVVASR
+171 YSGNNLDEVSVVANR
-186 VNKQAPNGIIANMIR
+186 VNKQAPNGIIANMVR

-222 DNDLVITD
+222 DNDLIITD

-237 ETITTELLFI
+237 ETITTELPFI
-247 NNDLEITDTPDKL
+247 TNDLEITDTPDKL
-260 GSETILGNYGKR
+260 GSEIILGDYGKR
-272 RHNSRYTSNFQN
+272 RYNSRYTSNFQD

-324 VQDAEV
+324 VQDTEV

-342 FNTDKDIDYAGSDF
+342 FNADKDIDYAGSDF
-356 YDTGASIKVMNDPT
+356 YDTGAGIKVMKDPT
-370 VIGNIIE
+370 VIGNMIE

-395 ISTRPSMYH
+395 ISTRPSMYR

-412 QKAADILGYDLNTP
+412 QKAADILGYDLDTP

-446 EINAD
+446 EMNAD
-451 PTKKYTKKD
+451 PTKKYTRKD

-481 LQLLNNVASIDNR
+481 LQLLNNVASIDTR
-494 KGDFDIP
+494 KGNFDIP

-508 IPPTNRPVIPEEP
+508 IPPTNKPVIPEEP

-543 DYYDS
+543 DYYDN

-624 GISPKKKSTS
+624 GVSPKKKSTS
-634 QNSFNTTVNKNY
+634 QNSFNTAVNK
-646 VQDRINEAKAVDA
+646 
-659 KNNAKL
+659 
-665 SKVAN
+665 
-670 QTYNVAERLMDD
+670 TM
-682 PEYLIRANQVKKQ
+682 
-695 FGDDYTTVYADIIDA
+695 
-710 YNNDPFSLPNISSF
+710 
-724 NGGTSKAQLQWLG
+724 
-737 NGKYSYRIDPN
+737 
-748 TNLNLPVT
+748 
-756 EHELSHYA
+756 
-764 DYKRNMDRP
+764 YK
-773 DPHGDSN
+773 
-780 MFYQMSKDL
+780 
-789 NGKKIDNWD
+789 I
-798 WYYSKPTEQKAHM
+798 E
-811 NQLREYMFRNGM
+811 
-823 ISTRGEKI
+823 
-831 DAKTMKKVLDQMS
+831 
-844 KTDSMK
+844 
-850 EVARASKQ
+850 
-858 FGSINKYT
+858 
-866 KWFNSI
+866 
-872 PLLGVGAA
+872 
-880 AMYNNRKNES
+880 
-890 N
+890 

>member
-1 MDRQAFKNRMQQL
+1 MLINQTSFWIYFLQHDMNRQAFKNRMQQL

-24 TYLDWKNSLPNNLQD
+24 TYLDFKKYVDGGKAKDVNTERQGQQDIPTLPLKLQSWITPKSAFKWD
-39 DSDYNLH
+39 LSDFKTKLPKFKGFGFTS
-46 RAYELGYTPEW
+46 ALDLIDMVADEYEIQHSSDPQQ
-57 NETDKSYHLPTR
+57 TR
-69 DSETGEIL
+69 RYRDYQTRSA
-77 KKPWHPTFIIGL
+77 IGL
-89 QEDAKLGYY
+89 EDQGLEELYK
-98 PQTINGTTY
+98 TT
-107 TTTWEG
+107 
-113 NENPIYKYANGGEL
+113 PKMADGGEL

-151 QVQPLDIPTQL
+151 QVQPLDMPTQL
-162 QSNTVDNNT
+162 QPNTVDNNT
-171 YSGNNLDEVNVVASR
+171 YSGNNLDEVSVVANR
-186 VNKQAPNGIIANMIR
+186 VNKQAPNGIIANMVR

-222 DNDLVITD
+222 DNDLIITD

-237 ETITTELLFI
+237 ETITTELPFI
-247 NNDLEITDTPDKL
+247 TNDLEITDTPDKL
-260 GSETILGNYGKR
+260 GSEIILGDYGKR
-272 RHNSRYTSNFQN
+272 RYNSRYTSNFQD

-324 VQDAEV
+324 VQDTEV

-342 FNTDKDIDYAGSDF
+342 FNADKDIDYAGSDF
-356 YDTGASIKVMNDPT
+356 YDTGAGIKVMKDPT
-370 VIGNIIE
+370 VIGNMIE

-395 ISTRPSMYH
+395 ISTRPSMYR

-412 QKAADILGYDLNTP
+412 QKAADILGYDLDTP

-446 EINAD
+446 EMNAD
-451 PTKKYTKKD
+451 PTKKYTRKD

-481 LQLLNNVASIDNR
+481 LQLLNNVASIDTR
-494 KGDFDIP
+494 KGNFDIP

-508 IPPTNRPVIPEEP
+508 IPPTNKPVIPEEP

-543 DYYDS
+543 DYYDN

-624 GISPKKKSTS
+624 GVSPKKKSTS
-634 QNSFNTTVNKNY
+634 QNSFNTAVNKNY
-646 VQDRINEAKAVDA
+646 VQDRINEAKAIDA

-682 PEYLIRANQVKKQ
+682 PEYLIRVNQVKK
-695 FGDDYTTVYADIIDA
+695 TI
-710 YNNDPFSLPNISSF
+710 
-724 NGGTSKAQLQWLG
+724 W
-737 NGKYSYRIDPN
+737 R
-748 TNLNLPVT
+748 
-756 EHELSHYA
+756 
-764 DYKRNMDRP
+764 
-773 DPHGDSN
+773 
-780 MFYQMSKDL
+780 
-789 NGKKIDNWD
+789 
-798 WYYSKPTEQKAHM
+798 
-811 NQLREYMFRNGM
+811 
-823 ISTRGEKI
+823 
-831 DAKTMKKVLDQMS
+831 
-844 KTDSMK
+844 
-850 EVARASKQ
+850 
-858 FGSINKYT
+858 
-866 KWFNSI
+866 
-872 PLLGVGAA
+872 
-880 AMYNNRKNES
+880 
-890 N
+890 